1 MCVTSATCSAPSPS
15 APTAWLQ
22 ADETGGRIPASR
34 TGGRERPGLVLDIDG
49 TLVTCHSEGEQCAA
63 VYKRGFGYH
72 PMLCFLDSTGAAL
85 AGILRPGN
93 AGANTPADPGE
104 W

>member
-1 MCVTSATCSAPSPS
+1 MRRR
-15 APTAWLQ
+15 LQ
-22 ADETGGRIPASR
+22 
-34 TGGRERPGLVLDIDG
+34 
-49 TLVTCHSEGEQCAA
+49 
-63 VYKRGFGYH
+63 RGFGYH

-93 AGANTPADPGE
+93 AGANTPAGPGE